1 MRFSNS
7 AWLFCAIIPF
17 SIALDPTRLLYQF
30 SKGSWIENLFVRP
43 SGSLLLT
50 LISSQNLYLL
60 DPLAQDPK
68 PHLVHTFASSD
79 WLTGITETEPDTY
92 YVIGAN
98 GTYYNVTLTPGSNR
112 IYRVYFP
119 EPSSP
124 AEISLVAMVEDAVFL
139 NGLTTLNPTTLLA
152 SDPTL
157 GVIWAID
164 TTTGASHIAVKDPLT
179 APTRAFPK
187 IGVNGVRL
195 FKNHTLYFTNSAQ
208 ALLAEVRINA
218 NGTAA
223 GPAKKIAS
231 AANGTIYDDFAI
243 SRHGDVFLTTGSGDS
258 IAEVTRNGSQRII
271 ASVVNTTEIAEP
283 TSAQFGRTLEDR
295 NVLYVTTAGGFGSRI
310 DGDVVVGGQ
319 LVAVDTS
326 GNAR

>member
-7 AWLFCAIIPF
+7 AWAFCAIIPF
-17 SIALDPTRLLYQF
+17 SLALDPTRLVYQF
-30 SKGSWIENLFVRP
+30 SKGTWVENLSVRP

-50 LISSQNLYLL
+50 LISSPDLYLI

-68 PHLVHTFASSD
+68 PQLVHTFASSD
-79 WLTGITETEPDTY
+79 WLAGITETEPDTY

-98 GTYYNVTLTPGSNR
+98 GTYEDVTVTPGSNR

-124 AEISLVAMVEDAVFL
+124 PEVSVAAVVKDAVFL

-152 SDPTL
+152 SDSTL

-164 TTTGASHIAVKDPLT
+164 TTTGASRIAIQDPLT
-179 APTRAFPK
+179 APTPAAPK

-195 FKNHTLYFTNSAQ
+195 FRKHTLYFTNSAQ
-208 ALLAEVRINA
+208 ALLAEVRIDA

-223 GPAKKIAS
+223 GPARKIAS
-231 AANGTIYDDFAI
+231 AAEGSYYDDFAL
-243 SRHGDVFLTTGSGDS
+243 SRHGDAFLTTGSGDS

-271 ASVVNTTEIAEP
+271 AGVVNTTEIAQP
-283 TSAQFGRTLEDR
+283 TSAQFGRTWEDR
-295 NVLYVTTAGGFGSRI
+295 NVLYVTTAGGLAFPI

-319 LVAVDTS
+319 VVAVEMQ
-326 GNAR
+326 GI